1 MPRRRFILPRPQPH
15 VAAAAVHQ
23 QQEVA
28 ATSMRLQGDWPA
40 EVAVH
45 ELEEVAG
52 VVLRHLWE
60 RKLQLVDVLDE
71 RETVQHLACKAP

>member
-1 MPRRRFILPRPQPH
+1 
-15 VAAAAVHQ
+15 
-23 QQEVA
+23 
-28 ATSMRLQGDWPA
+28 
-40 EVAVH
+40 
-45 ELEEVAG
+45 